1 MLDLDDAVHEYSEG
15 RAVVVKAT
23 DGGVLH
29 GRETLQAIID
39 TGASLECSVIRDV
52 DREQFEASDWPE
64 ILEAARQVFM
74 RDQFPRHAP

>member
-39 TGASLECSVIRDV
+39 TGASLECAVIHDV
-52 DREQFEASDWPE
+52 D
-64 ILEAARQVFM
+64 
-74 RDQFPRHAP
+74 PRAI